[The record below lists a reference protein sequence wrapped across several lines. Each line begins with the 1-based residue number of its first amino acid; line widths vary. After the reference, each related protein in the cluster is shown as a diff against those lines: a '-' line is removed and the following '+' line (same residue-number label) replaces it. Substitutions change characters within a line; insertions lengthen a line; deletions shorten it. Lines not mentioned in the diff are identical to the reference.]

1 MRNDFTMHLAIM
13 PQRNWAKKPK
23 NYVFVFPSEHCPK
36 STAQGSRLCHS
47 LRGKHCEQHSFQN
60 KTRGPTAEKQ
70 LRSFAWSLYCD
81 NLSGSNLEIMNYI
94 SRKSC
99 SLLISGSGTRFVVYE
114 TIENGVIT
122 LYKSIRAF
130 QLCTMCFPKQIK
142 WRLW

>member
-1 MRNDFTMHLAIM
+1 MVARRIHHAFSIPNNVKKGRIVSLLCLA
-13 PQRNWAKKPK
+13 
-23 NYVFVFPSEHCPK
+23 SCPK
-36 STAQGSRLCHS
+36 STAQGTQHCHS
-47 LRGKHCEQHSFQN
+47 LRGKHCDQHSAFFSEQN
-60 KTRGPTAEKQ
+60 KRPNSRKQ

-122 LYKSIRAF
+122 LYKSIRAL
-130 QLCTMCFPKQIK
+130 QLCTMYFPKQIK
-142 WRLW
+142 RCLW